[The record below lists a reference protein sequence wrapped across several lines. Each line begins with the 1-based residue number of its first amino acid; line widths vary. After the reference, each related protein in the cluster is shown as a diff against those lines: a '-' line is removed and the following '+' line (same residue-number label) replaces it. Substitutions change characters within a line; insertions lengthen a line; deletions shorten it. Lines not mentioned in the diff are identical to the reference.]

1 MDPSVIGMSAVVLYL
16 GGFCYLVVSLLRER
30 LVDQFRLQIL
40 ACAAISLHG
49 CFIIPLIFQANGL
62 DLSLFLSIG
71 LIAFVINLIVFFSSL
86 KKRLHS
92 MYLAL
97 FPISMASLSAAL
109 MVPSTKS
116 LLSISPYLQAHIVSS
131 VLAYSLLAIAA
142 LHALLTGYQNW
153 KLKQKQQN
161 WLMRTFPPLQTME
174 IFLFE
179 LILAGEILLTL
190 SLISGFLFY
199 ENLFD
204 QRLLHK
210 VTLSIVAWLVYA
222 VLLWGRYSRGWR
234 GIKAIGW
241 SWVGFIAILLGY
253 IGSKVVLEF
262 ILD

>member
-40 ACAAISLHG
+40 AGAAISLHG

-86 KKRLHS
+86 KKPLHS

-116 LLSISPYLQAHIVSS
+116 LLSISPYVGLQSFGYRCSTCVTHWISKLEAKTKTAK
-131 VLAYSLLAIAA
+131 LA
-142 LHALLTGYQNW
+142 N
-153 KLKQKQQN
+153 
-161 WLMRTFPPLQTME
+161 
-174 IFLFE
+174 
-179 LILAGEILLTL
+179 
-190 SLISGFLFY
+190 
-199 ENLFD
+199 ENLSTATNYGD
-204 QRLLHK
+204 IPL
-210 VTLSIVAWLVYA
+210 
-222 VLLWGRYSRGWR
+222 
-234 GIKAIGW
+234 
-241 SWVGFIAILLGY
+241 
-253 IGSKVVLEF
+253 
-262 ILD
+262 